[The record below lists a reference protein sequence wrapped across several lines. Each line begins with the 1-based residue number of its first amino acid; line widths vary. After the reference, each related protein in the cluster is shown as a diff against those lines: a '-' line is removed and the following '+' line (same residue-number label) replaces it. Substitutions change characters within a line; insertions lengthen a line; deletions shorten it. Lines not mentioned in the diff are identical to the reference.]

1 MPRKQSIPRSK
12 RKAGAL
18 TAAPASNHSASS
30 SLVVITGLS
39 GSGKA
44 TVLNTFED
52 HGYYTVDNLPVALIG
67 KFAELALSAHSTN
80 QRAAIVV
87 DLREGESLK
96 EFPAV
101 FSRMRSELSASLL
114 YLDADDD
121 TLVRRYSETRRP
133 HPARQGS
140 NVLEGVRL
148 ERKILAPIKAMA
160 DHVLSTSEM
169 NVHQLRRRIV
179 ELYATHE
186 EARLRISVMSFG
198 FRHGVPPEADL
209 VFDVRFLPNP
219 NYVAELKS
227 LTGRNARVARYIR
240 QFSQSVEFLTRLSA
254 MLFFLLP
261 HYIKEGKSYLTIAF
275 GCTGGRHRSVM
286 MAEEIAKLIQQSGY
300 PVKLA
305 HRDIQ
310 K

>member
-1 MPRKQSIPRSK
+1 MPRSK
-12 RKAGAL
+12 TARTHKRAGAPGG
-18 TAAPASNHSASS
+18 APADSRPGSPK
-30 SLVVITGLS
+30 LVVITGLS

-44 TVLNTFED
+44 TVLNTLED
-52 HGYYTVDNLPVALIG
+52 HGYYTVDNLPVELIG
-67 KFAELALSAHSTN
+67 KFSELALGANSSH
-80 QRAAIVV
+80 QRVALIV
-87 DLREGESLK
+87 DIREGESLK
-96 EFPAV
+96 QFPEV
-101 FSRMRSELSASLL
+101 FARLRTHVNASLL
-114 YLDADDD
+114 FLDADDE

-133 HPARQGS
+133 HPARFGS
-140 NVLEGVRL
+140 NLLDSVRH
-148 ERKILAPIKAMA
+148 ERRILQPIRALA
-160 DHVLSTSEM
+160 DHVLATSEM

-179 ELYATHE
+179 ELYASYE

-198 FRHGVPPEADL
+198 FRHGVPSEADL

-219 NYVAELKS
+219 NYVPELKS

-240 QFSQSVEFLTRLSA
+240 QFPQSLEFLTRLSA

-261 HYIKEGKSYLTIAF
+261 HYIREGKSYLTIAF
-275 GCTGGRHRSVM
+275 GCTGGHHRSVM

-300 PVKLA
+300 PVKIS

>member
-1 MPRKQSIPRSK
+1 MPRKKSIPRSRK
-12 RKAGAL
+12 KAGAPQG
-18 TAAPASNHSASS
+18 APASMHSGGSQ
-30 SLVVITGLS
+30 LVVITGLS

-44 TVLNTFED
+44 TVLNTLED
-52 HGYYTVDNLPVALIG
+52 HGYYTVDNLPMELIG
-67 KFAELALSAHSTN
+67 KFAELALSAHSN
-80 QRAAIVV
+80 HQRAAIIV
-87 DLREGESLK
+87 DIREGESLR

-101 FSRMRSELSASLL
+101 FSRMRSQINASLL
-114 YLDADDD
+114 FLEADDD

-140 NVLEGVRL
+140 NVLESVRC
-148 ERKILAPIKAMA
+148 ERKLLAPIKAIA
-160 DHVLSTSEM
+160 DNVLSTSEM
-169 NVHQLRRRIV
+169 NVQQLRRRIV
-179 ELYATHE
+179 DLYASYD
-186 EARLRISVMSFG
+186 EARLRISVTSFG

-219 NYVAELKS
+219 NYVPELKS

-240 QFSQSVEFLTRLSA
+240 QFPQSIEFLTRLSA

-275 GCTGGRHRSVM
+275 GCTGGHHRSVM

>member
-1 MPRKQSIPRSK
+1 MPRKKSLARSPAK
-12 RKAGAL
+12 EAAGRR
-18 TAAPASNHSASS
+18 
-30 SLVVITGLS
+30 LVIITGMS

-44 TVLNTFED
+44 TVLNTLED
-52 HGYYTVDNLPVALIG
+52 HGYYTVDNLPVELIG
-67 KFAELALSAHSTN
+67 KFAELALGAGSSH
-80 QRAAIVV
+80 QRAAIIV
-87 DLREGESLK
+87 DIREGEGLMK
-96 EFPAV
+96 FPGV
-101 FSRMRSELSASLL
+101 FAALRAGVNASLL
-114 YLDADDD
+114 FLDADDE

-133 HPARQGS
+133 HPARYGS
-140 NVLEGVRL
+140 NLLDSVRH
-148 ERKILAPIKAMA
+148 ERKTLEPIRAIA

-179 ELYATHE
+179 ELYASQD

-219 NYVAELKS
+219 NYVPELKS
-227 LTGRNARVARYIR
+227 LTGRNQRVARYIR
-240 QFSQSVEFLTRLSA
+240 QFPQSVEFLTRLSA

-261 HYIKEGKSYLTIAF
+261 HYIREGKSYLTIAF
-275 GCTGGRHRSVM
+275 GCTGGHHRSVM

-300 PVKLA
+300 PVKVS